1 MLTEFR
7 FRTAVPTR
15 VLIPPPKRRMKRRMK
30 RRRMKRATRRC
41 IRGRT
46 NRPLLV
52 GHRPAQRTDSGTT
65 RHAGINR
72 CRTRSFGLPSRLM
85 AHCRYNTVVP
95 ASPLLEGVRKGTCL
109 RRTARGAPAA
119 SGAGYW
125 CNGGASLRS
134 AKEGAKGRHDGGSP
148 GAVTTSLKLAS
159 SAIESHARGACAAAG
174 GRRGG
179 DLEGKFQ
186 NLGRTNPSIGHRCP
200 IGAVKR

>member
-52 GHRPAQRTDSGTT
+52 GHRPDQRTDSGTT

-72 CRTRSFGLPSRLM
+72 CRTRSFGPSSRLM
-85 AHCRYNTVVP
+85 AHYRYNTVVP
-95 ASPLLEGVRKGTCL
+95 APCLLEGLGKGRPCL
-109 RRTARGAPAA
+109 RLTARGASRPRPRARA
-119 SGAGYW
+119 TGATVGPRFARPKK
-125 CNGGASLRS
+125 GVRS
-134 AKEGAKGRHDGGSP
+134 ARRRVSWGRYD
-148 GAVTTSLKLAS
+148 
-159 SAIESHARGACAAAG
+159 EFEAR
-174 GRRGG
+174 
-179 DLEGKFQ
+179 K
-186 NLGRTNPSIGHRCP
+186 
-200 IGAVKR
+200 

>member
-1 MLTEFR
+1 MN
-7 FRTAVPTR
+7 
-15 VLIPPPKRRMKRRMK
+15 
-30 RRRMKRATRRC
+30 RATQRC

-65 RHAGINR
+65 RHADINR
-72 CRTRSFGLPSRLM
+72 CRTRSFGPPSRLM
-85 AHCRYNTVVP
+85 AHYRYNTVVP
-95 ASPLLEGVRKGTCL
+95 APRLLDGMRKRRTCL

-125 CNGGASLRS
+125 RNGGASLRS

-186 NLGRTNPSIGHRCP
+186 NLEHENPSIGHPCP
-200 IGAVKR
+200 IQAVRR